1 MWTKTKTTLSSVTSY
16 HSDLK
21 VLAEAVDVEAAHHD
35 HPYVTWIQEAFVQSL
50 NRVALISVS
59 DCRNYGESAS
69 SEETYGSKI
78 ASNCDGLVIAVTVFI
93 WGVFDFAFGV
103 QSETAGR
110 QAGRPV
116 DRQGVLGMCNDSLIA
131 SSTPEPEFYGAWS
144 L

>member
-35 HPYVTWIQEAFVQSL
+35 HPYVTWIQEAFVQSS

-69 SEETYGSKI
+69 SEETYGNKI
-78 ASNCDGLVIAVTVFI
+78 ASNCDGLKSAVIVHSGACSILQLALIVK
-93 WGVFDFAFGV
+93 W
-103 QSETAGR
+103 

-131 SSTPEPEFYGAWS
+131 SSDPEPEFYGAWS